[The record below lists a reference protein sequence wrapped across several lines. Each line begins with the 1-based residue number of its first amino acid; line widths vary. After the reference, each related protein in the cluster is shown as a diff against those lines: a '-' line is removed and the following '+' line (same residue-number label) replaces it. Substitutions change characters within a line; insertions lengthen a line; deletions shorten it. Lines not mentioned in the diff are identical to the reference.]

1 MSLSHLSVY
10 FVKATSSYNI
20 FIILYTVMYSS
31 YYYVFHTHWYLQCT
45 NGLIMNPSITMILDI
60 LISVLIISFIITWR
74 IILDTVLF
82 KYPSRY

>member
-45 NGLIMNPSITMILDI
+45 DGLIMNPSITMILDI
-60 LISVLIISFIITWR
+60 LISVLNHIIHYYMVYHTGYRTI
-74 IILDTVLF
+74 
-82 KYPSRY
+82 

>member
-31 YYYVFHTHWYLQCT
+31 YYVQLYFITYLATH
-45 NGLIMNPSITMILDI
+45 IAFAVDEAS
-60 LISVLIISFIITWR
+60 SVGII
-74 IILDTVLF
+74 
-82 KYPSRY
+82 

>member
-45 NGLIMNPSITMILDI
+45 DGLIMNPSITMILDI
-60 LISVLIISFIITWR
+60 LISVLNNIIHYYMVYHTGYRTI
-74 IILDTVLF
+74 
-82 KYPSRY
+82 

>member
-10 FVKATSSYNI
+10 FVKATSSYHI

-45 NGLIMNPSITMILDI
+45 DGLIMNPSITMILDI
-60 LISVLIISFIITWR
+60 LISVLNHIIHYYMVYHTGYRTI
-74 IILDTVLF
+74 
-82 KYPSRY
+82 